1 MVEEYSDEKLE
12 EILDKVY
19 EWGIEFSRSKY
30 FEELT
35 EEQKRESE
43 FVVMSFTELMYS
55 YHGLSPEEW
64 DEDRLE
70 ECCLYTLPRK
80 VTADE
85 SYFESIAPV
94 LSAFFAFLSE
104 KNLLKNT
111 SKLIRKVKKIDRQIV
126 RNARDPRYW
135 GIAKS
140 FVMAAKD
147 AGVDITNKEEMQ
159 KFMVFYNLQQL
170 AKLERDKSKTS
181 KTKSK
186 KVGGNDPTLGEV
198 EKKYKKCCGS
208 VVNTSRRIERKI
220 QSSWGRM
227 PNSSFCCIW
236 SMNLHFYNSSF
247 TTLKHVHVTVFPT
260 PFMLRSL
267 SRMSWPISSMSLPL
281 TLSSKSHS
289 PAII

>member
-186 KVGGNDPTLGEV
+186 K
-198 EKKYKKCCGS
+198 
-208 VVNTSRRIERKI
+208 SRRK
-220 QSSWGRM
+220 
-227 PNSSFCCIW
+227 
-236 SMNLHFYNSSF
+236 
-247 TTLKHVHVTVFPT
+247 
-260 PFMLRSL
+260 
-267 SRMSWPISSMSLPL
+267 
-281 TLSSKSHS
+281 
-289 PAII
+289 